1 MSNCSFQIDLYIMCN
16 KYFIICNVHTGDF
29 MKKVPT
35 ATCAL
40 RDRYIVS
47 IERVYTLST
56 FYMKSA
62 VYYKHIEYIMYIVH
76 TLYNNT
82 HFISGKKYFS
92 FCIRGKKSCIKRQ
105 SFMERIVD
113 ALLTAQTR

>member
-1 MSNCSFQIDLYIMCN
+1 MINVN
-16 KYFIICNVHTGDF
+16 KFLKFKFLKPTGDF

-62 VYYKHIEYIMYIVH
+62 VDKA
-76 TLYNNT
+76 
-82 HFISGKKYFS
+82 K
-92 FCIRGKKSCIKRQ
+92 
-105 SFMERIVD
+105 
-113 ALLTAQTR
+113 